1 MHLARAA
8 LLAMVLAP
16 MASCNRASPAASY
29 DLLIRVSGGSG
40 RPLAGAR
47 VLYQGKPVG
56 TSKDNGTVKL
66 SIEGTE
72 GEVFPFSVACPDGY
86 RSPVKPIDV
95 TLRRL
100 ADPGEP
106 PEFSVTCMPLTR
118 SVVVAVRADQGPNL
132 PVMYLGQ
139 EVARTDSSGA
149 AHVLL
154 TLAPGEEFELM
165 LDTASPGG
173 ERLRPQKPTGKFS
186 VKNAD
191 EIMTFHVPFTVEV
204 EKRAPP
210 PRAAPRPTGPIRL

>member
-1 MHLARAA
+1 MHLGLGA
-8 LLAMVLAP
+8 LLSLAL
-16 MASCNRASPAASY
+16 ASAAGCNRASTAASY
-29 DLLIRVSGGSG
+29 DFLIRVSSGPG

-47 VLYQGKPVG
+47 VLFQGKTVG
-56 TSKDNGTVKL
+56 TSKDGGTVKL

-72 GEVFPFSVACPDGY
+72 GEVFPFTVACPDGY
-86 RSPVKPIDV
+86 RSPAKPLDV

-106 PEFSVTCMPLTR
+106 PEFSVSCTPLTR

-132 PVMYLGQ
+132 PVVYLGQ
-139 EVARTDSSGA
+139 EVARTDASGA

-165 LDTASPGG
+165 LDTANAAG

-186 VKNAD
+186 VKNED
-191 EIMTFHVPFTVEV
+191 EILTFHVPFAVEV
-204 EKRAPP
+204 EKRA
-210 PRAAPRPTGPIRL
+210 APRPPSRAPGPIRL